1 MFDPPTPSG
10 PQSSPDPTW
19 PTPSAGWHPPR
30 PARIAAPEAARS
42 TSAHPTRAHSRR
54 RWTAAVLAVAAV
66 LGALAAVAPHSL
78 TLADFPTSDSANWK
92 SGVVVTPS
100 ITQRRGVVKMTID
113 VTSSAK
119 RNVLVDV
126 EIHSS
131 NGKVFQQFW
140 GNQQFSRGQTRRF
153 TATWTVA
160 ANEPLGR
167 HDVKVG
173 VFGNGW
179 TSLKHWND
187 RAAIINVGTSAPT
200 TTVPGTT
207 MPATTMPATTM
218 PATTSPVSTAP
229 PTTVPPTNVP
239 PTVAP
244 TTVAPTTVAPTTV
257 PPSTSPPTTT
267 APTTAPPTTA
277 SPTTAPPPLG
287 NVQFFEDF
295 STADAFARRFQTQV
309 FHGTGQTPTDITM
322 WHGDHDMSCGGP
334 TTQRDVHVNNPAEMF
349 WHCAPKGPDSGHI
362 MTSMYT
368 TGYGQVNFAP
378 NQTFTNINRV
388 CWDQSLTE
396 MGGRKWT
403 QMVVVPEATYV
414 ANGYRLNY
422 VRPPLQ
428 NDVAV
433 NGLRV
438 DGDTFMFELLR
449 GSTTTY
455 VGQTSEDNDFTGYVS
470 GVDKAT
476 RFKHCVTDLGNG
488 TVRVEMFGR
497 PGGTDTRVMRG
508 SLPNG
513 RVRVIFQDD
522 NYDPPKDDMS
532 NDTLTT
538 WHWDNI
544 EIS

>member
-1 MFDPPTPSG
+1 
-10 PQSSPDPTW
+10 
-19 PTPSAGWHPPR
+19 
-30 PARIAAPEAARS
+30 
-42 TSAHPTRAHSRR
+42 
-54 RWTAAVLAVAAV
+54 VLAAATV
-66 LGALAAVAPHSL
+66 IGAMVALAPNSL
-78 TLADFPTSDSANWK
+78 TLANFPTPEQSAWR
-92 SGVVVTPS
+92 STAVVTPAV
-100 ITQRRGVVKMTID
+100 TQRGGVVNLVVD

-119 RNVLVDV
+119 RNVIVDI
-126 EIHSS
+126 EIHSAD
-131 NGKVFQQFW
+131 GKVFQQFW
-140 GNQQFSRGQTRRF
+140 GRQQFSRGQTRRF

-160 ANEPLGR
+160 PDEPLGR

-173 VFGNGW
+173 VFGNRW
-179 TSLKHWND
+179 SSLKYWND
-187 RAAIINVGTSAPT
+187 QAAIINVGE
-200 TTVPGTT
+200 PG
-207 MPATTMPATTM
+207 
-218 PATTSPVSTAP
+218 P
-229 PTTVPPTNVP
+229 PTTVPPTTVP
-239 PTVAP
+239 VTTGPATTVPA
-244 TTVAPTTVAPTTV
+244 TTVAPTTTPATTTPATTTPATTTAPTTVPPTTVPVTTVPVTTV
-257 PPSTSPPTTT
+257 PPSTSPPTTAPPT
-267 APTTAPPTTA
+267 TAAPTTAPPTTA
-277 SPTTAPPPLG
+277 PPTTTPPVG
-287 NVQFFEDF
+287 NVQFSEDF
-295 STADAFARRFQTQV
+295 SSADAFARRFQTQV
-309 FHGTGQTPTDITM
+309 FHGTGQTPTDITT

-334 TTQRDVHVNNPAEMF
+334 TTQRDVHVNNPSEMF

-368 TGYGQVNFAP
+368 TGYGQVNFSP
-378 NQTFTNINRV
+378 NQTFNNVNRV

-414 ANGYRLNY
+414 ANGYKLNY

-433 NGLRV
+433 NGIHL
-438 DGDTFMFELLR
+438 DGDTFLFEMLR

-455 VGQTSEDNDFTGYVS
+455 VGQSSEDNDFTGYVS

-476 RFKHCVTDLGNG
+476 RFKHCVTDVGNG
-488 TVRVEMFGR
+488 TVKIELFGR
-497 PGGTDTRVMRG
+497 PGGTDTRIMRG